1 MNTKTLATA
10 AATACLAA
18 GAAQAAHA
26 DLRQPL
32 AVHVRISDLDLSKP
46 TDVQQLYIRLSHA
59 AEVAC
64 DGGTNP
70 LFAVYM
76 PAQQPTCRQAT
87 LDAALGQFQEPL
99 VVSVRANLKAMKK
112 LPTP

>member
-1 MNTKTLATA
+1 MNTKTLAA
-10 AATACLAA
+10 AAACLSA
-18 GAAQAAHA
+18 GAAHAAHA
-26 DLRQPL
+26 GLQPPL

-46 TDVQQLYIRLSHA
+46 ADVQQLYIRLSHA
-59 AEVAC
+59 AETAC

-76 PAQQPTCRQAT
+76 PPEHPTCRQAT
-87 LDAALGQFQEPL
+87 LDAALARFQEPL

-112 LPTP
+112 LPAP